1 MQKQCQ
7 KCGHVNEAASGDV
20 LEACPACSAIYSKVE
35 RAAESR
41 AMEVEERSV
50 SVARPRSSAADGDGA
65 ADGFSQRQWVAF
77 VGAAVL
83 AVGVFAPL
91 ISGPMGISINYF
103 ANGKGQGVF
112 VLAMAACSLGLARA
126 RRYPLLWATGG
137 LSATAVAYSFWRI
150 QTGMAKA
157 KETMTSSLQG
167 NPFRGLAE
175 MAAESFQ
182 MQWGWAVLAI
192 GAVLVL
198 VSAGMKRG

>member
-1 MQKQCQ
+1 MKKQCL
-7 KCGHVNEAASGDV
+7 KCGLVNENATGDG
-20 LEACPACSAIYSKVE
+20 LEACPGCGAIYSKVA
-35 RAAESR
+35 RATAPAAVASDMPPSVTR
-41 AMEVEERSV
+41 RSPND
-50 SVARPRSSAADGDGA
+50 VADVGEAT
-65 ADGFSQRQWVAF
+65 GFSQRQWVAF

-91 ISGPMGISINYF
+91 ISGPMGMSINYF

-112 VLAMAACSLGLARA
+112 VLAMAACSLGLALA

-137 LSATAVAYSFWRI
+137 LSAAAVAYSFWRI

-157 KETMTSSLQG
+157 KEAMTSSLQG